1 MNIALVVLVL
11 GAALCDAYRGSGRGD
26 GGDRPGSHHRGPP
39 PPPYLEEVSEEA
51 REEYFTIVSNMEKT
65 IAAQKQEILE
75 WGRKHGIQVQS
86 WMVDMSREFEPFTD
100 KVEEFNKKR
109 ESIGDEMK
117 QNVTDLIAVLPSAL
131 QQVSAIRENED
142 QTRTQQ
148 EEALRELKAAD
159 PKVWLIRGVNCLAQF
174 NLNLLQVH
182 DVLRFIFHQFKPRHP
197 HGKPSHQGIGGFERQ
212 GGFGGPREMGSEVGG
227 DHMTGR
233 PRGHSGFEGRPGFGG
248 FQGYQ
253 MFLVSAILL

>member
-1 MNIALVVLVL
+1 
-11 GAALCDAYRGSGRGD
+11 
-26 GGDRPGSHHRGPP
+26 
-39 PPPYLEEVSEEA
+39 
-51 REEYFTIVSNMEKT
+51 
-65 IAAQKQEILE
+65 
-75 WGRKHGIQVQS
+75 
-86 WMVDMSREFEPFTD
+86 
-100 KVEEFNKKR
+100 
-109 ESIGDEMK
+109 MK

-212 GGFGGPREMGSEVGG
+212 GGFGGPRGQQQFKFPVVKCDDILEKRNLQKWVAKSEEI
-227 DHMTGR
+227 T
-233 PRGHSGFEGRPGFGG
+233 
-248 FQGYQ
+248 
-253 MFLVSAILL
+253 